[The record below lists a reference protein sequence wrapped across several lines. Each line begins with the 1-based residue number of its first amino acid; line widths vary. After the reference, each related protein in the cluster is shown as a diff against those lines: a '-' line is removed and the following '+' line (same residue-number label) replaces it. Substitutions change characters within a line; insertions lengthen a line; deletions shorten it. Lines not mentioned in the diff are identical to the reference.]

1 MSQPVTFLFS
11 SRMPKRIFSKDLLNE
26 VVLQVAKSWQTREG
40 GVLKAILLEQSCHVL
55 SCAAN
60 VVAIE
65 AQCARS

>member
-1 MSQPVTFLFS
+1 MSQPVTCLFP

-55 SCAAN
+55 PC
-60 VVAIE
+60 VAMLWLK
-65 AQCARS
+65 AQDARS

>member
-1 MSQPVTFLFS
+1 
-11 SRMPKRIFSKDLLNE
+11 MPKRIFSKDLLNE

-55 SCAAN
+55 SCAVN

>member
-1 MSQPVTFLFS
+1 MSQPVTFPFP

-26 VVLQVAKSWQTREG
+26 VALQVAKSWQTREG